1 MFKIKLRNIKGIKK
15 MDFPF
20 PERKG
25 VYVLTGANGSG
36 KTSLLIALCRLGDK
50 MAFTHFKVNTNK
62 TGNIQIDTYKDS
74 SIVYYLIVIYLHKFT
89 ISKCGIRQILPWT

>member
-1 MFKIKLRNIKGIKK
+1 MFKVKLRNIKGIAE

-50 MAFTHFKVNTNK
+50 MAFTHFRVNVNK
-62 TGNIQIDTYKDS
+62 PGGLQIDAYNNS
-74 SIVYYLIVIYLHKFT
+74 SITYCTGTEEVKYQRK
-89 ISKCGIRQILPWT
+89 GIR

>member
-36 KTSLLIALCRLGDK
+36 KTSLLI
-50 MAFTHFKVNTNK
+50 VE
-62 TGNIQIDTYKDS
+62 NIKSLDP
-74 SIVYYLIVIYLHKFT
+74 LL
-89 ISKCGIRQILPWT
+89 

>member
-1 MFKIKLRNIKGIKK
+1 

-50 MAFTHFKVNTNK
+50 WH
-62 TGNIQIDTYKDS
+62 S
-74 SIVYYLIVIYLHKFT
+74 LILKLTPIKQEIF
-89 ISKCGIRQILPWT
+89 R